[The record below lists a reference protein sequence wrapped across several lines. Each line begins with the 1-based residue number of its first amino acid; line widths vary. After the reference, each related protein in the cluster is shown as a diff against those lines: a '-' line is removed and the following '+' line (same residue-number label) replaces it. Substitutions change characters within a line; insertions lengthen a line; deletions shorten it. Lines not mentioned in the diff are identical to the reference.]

1 MFVKEVPELNPEIK
15 KEIADN
21 AAPSFD
27 DLGLLKNDEST
38 GKKIKPLNL
47 NIEKGDSADN
57 DSSRADQINLK
68 DSTIEN
74 GFTDAT
80 ESDSEETENFGLG
93 IFTGIGMILLIEIIL
108 VGACYIYTK
117 KSQNQKKSE
126 TRAAEQDESHL
137 SSRDLNNGTVP
148 AEEEDFSA
156 TMKNLNGNSIF
167 VDRQTAEQNKIAHE
181 V

>member
-27 DLGLLKNDEST
+27 DLGLQKNDEST
-38 GKKIKPLNL
+38 EDGN
-47 NIEKGDSADN
+47 SSDN
-57 DSSRADQINLK
+57 DSSSVDHINLK

-74 GFTDAT
+74 GFTDAAQ
-80 ESDSEETENFGLG
+80 SDSEQTENFGLG

-117 KSQNQKKSE
+117 NSQN
-126 TRAAEQDESHL
+126 
-137 SSRDLNNGTVP
+137 
-148 AEEEDFSA
+148 
-156 TMKNLNGNSIF
+156 
-167 VDRQTAEQNKIAHE
+167 
-181 V
+181 

>member
-38 GKKIKPLNL
+38 GKKIKPFNL
-47 NIEKGDSADN
+47 NIENGNSSDN
-57 DSSRADQINLK
+57 DSSSADHINLK
-68 DSTIEN
+68 DSSIEN
-74 GFTDAT
+74 GFTDAA

-117 KSQNQKKSE
+117 KSQN
-126 TRAAEQDESHL
+126 
-137 SSRDLNNGTVP
+137 
-148 AEEEDFSA
+148 
-156 TMKNLNGNSIF
+156 
-167 VDRQTAEQNKIAHE
+167 
-181 V
+181 